1 MDLQNAVLVVL
12 GMTALSVAAYRW
24 YAPEPPRLLVQQTI
38 DNHPALVAQTVRRLH
53 PVWSNHY
60 SVTLGSARQTVSLPT
75 VPAGAAIPVTWRWQ
89 DEPNAVHLEDSNSV
103 ILRAGRLAQPI
114 RACTQG
120 WPQRSLVLI
129 AAPFAAAV
137 PAARQLA
144 IRLLDKGSA
153 DQVLLGTDWQKQLE
167 KWLGP
172 SQSLNRATQLLVI
185 LPDAA
190 GADSAAAGLA
200 GHPGPW
206 AVTSIG
212 DFAGLARAIEFSGSK
227 AVGQVASLLRVH
239 RVQGQVKVYGGPERK
254 PPDAKGIEWVNV
266 CPGTFTMGTIAGE
279 DEMAD
284 KNEIVDPPRTVVLSA
299 LQIAAT
305 ETTQQQYGRV
315 YPDYGKA
322 ADVSVVDVT
331 WEQARAFCQ
340 QIGGALPTEAQWEY
354 AARGGSR
361 FPWSFGDDAALL
373 EHYAWF
379 DKNSSGQA
387 HEVKKKLSNL
397 FGLYDMHG
405 NVWEWV
411 RDWYGDYQSGVFVDP
426 LGPSSEIFRV
436 VRGGSFAF
444 PPESLRSARR
454 GLDLPALRDRH
465 DGFRC
470 VRVPP
475 QP

>member
-1 MDLQNAVLVVL
+1 
-12 GMTALSVAAYRW
+12 
-24 YAPEPPRLLVQQTI
+24 
-38 DNHPALVAQTVRRLH
+38 
-53 PVWSNHY
+53 
-60 SVTLGSARQTVSLPT
+60 
-75 VPAGAAIPVTWRWQ
+75 
-89 DEPNAVHLEDSNSV
+89 
-103 ILRAGRLAQPI
+103 
-114 RACTQG
+114 
-120 WPQRSLVLI
+120 
-129 AAPFAAAV
+129 
-137 PAARQLA
+137 
-144 IRLLDKGSA
+144 
-153 DQVLLGTDWQKQLE
+153 
-167 KWLGP
+167 
-172 SQSLNRATQLLVI
+172 
-185 LPDAA
+185 
-190 GADSAAAGLA
+190 
-200 GHPGPW
+200 
-206 AVTSIG
+206 
-212 DFAGLARAIEFSGSK
+212 
-227 AVGQVASLLRVH
+227 
-239 RVQGQVKVYGGPERK
+239 
-254 PPDAKGIEWVNV
+254 
-266 CPGTFTMGTIAGE
+266 
-279 DEMAD
+279 MAD

-322 ADVSVVDVT
+322 ADVPVVDVT

-397 FGLYDMHG
+397 LGLYDMHG

>member
-1 MDLQNAVLVVL
+1 V
-12 GMTALSVAAYRW
+12 
-24 YAPEPPRLLVQQTI
+24 
-38 DNHPALVAQTVRRLH
+38 
-53 PVWSNHY
+53 
-60 SVTLGSARQTVSLPT
+60 
-75 VPAGAAIPVTWRWQ
+75 
-89 DEPNAVHLEDSNSV
+89 
-103 ILRAGRLAQPI
+103 
-114 RACTQG
+114 
-120 WPQRSLVLI
+120 
-129 AAPFAAAV
+129 
-137 PAARQLA
+137 RQLA

-190 GADSAAAGLA
+190 GANIAADRLA

-206 AVTSIG
+206 AVTSTD
-212 DFAGLARAIEFSGSK
+212 DFAGLARAIEFPGSK
-227 AVGQVASLLRVH
+227 AVGQVSSLLRVH
-239 RVQGQVKVYGGPERK
+239 RVKGQVKVYGGPERK
-254 PPDAKGIEWVNV
+254 TDVNGIEWVNV

-279 DEMAD
+279 DEMAN
-284 KNEIVDPPRTVVLSA
+284 KSEIVNPPRTIVLSA
-299 LQIAAT
+299 FQIAAT
-305 ETTQQQYGRV
+305 ETTQQQYAHIH
-315 YPDYGKA
+315 PDYGKDA
-322 ADVSVVDVT
+322 MVDVT

-340 QIGGALPTEAQWEY
+340 QIDGALPTEAQWEY

-387 HEVKKKLSNL
+387 HKVKKKLPNPL
-397 FGLYDMHG
+397 GLYDMHG

-411 RDWYGDYQSGVFVDP
+411 RDRYGAYQSGVFVDP
-426 LGPSSEIFRV
+426 LGPSSSVYRV
-436 VRGGSFAF
+436 VRGGSFF
-444 PPESLRSARR
+444 YRPGNLRSA
-454 GLDLPALRDRH
+454 GRDTVHPEVRFRSF
-465 DGFRC
+465 GFRC